1 MPLIS
6 IIIPVYN
13 RAITIEATIDSV
25 LQQTFSDFELIIIND
40 GSTDSTLEILSR
52 YSDPRIKVFSFS
64 HAGAAVSRN
73 RGLEQ
78 ATGEYIAFLDSDDL
92 WSPSKLAAQLKA
104 LQTHPE
110 AAVAYSW
117 TDYIDQW
124 GNWRKAGRHITVNGE
139 AYTQML
145 LTNFLESGSNPLIR
159 RDAVEVVG
167 GFDESLTGGQDWD
180 FYLRLAA
187 NFLLVNVPAVQVFYR
202 LHGNSISANITRQEQ
217 QVLQV
222 LNKAFSQAP
231 ESLQPL
237 KRKSF
242 ALVYKYLA
250 CRIFEQQPSRSNGW
264 KALRLIIIYAG
275 YEPKLLEQLKLIL
288 ILLLKSVI
296 LMIWPK
302 LLNFQLRFRCLRC
315 SQVHASG

>member
-1 MPLIS
+1 MALIS

-13 RAITIEATIDSV
+13 RAVTIQATIDSV
-25 LQQTFSDFELIIIND
+25 LQQTFLDFELIIVND
-40 GSTDSTLEILSR
+40 GSTDRILEILSH
-52 YSDPRIKVFSFS
+52 YTDPRIKVFSFS

-73 RGLEQ
+73 RGLEL
-78 ATGEYIAFLDSDDL
+78 ASGKYIAFLDSDDL
-92 WSPSKLAAQLKA
+92 WTPDKLTAQLNA

-124 GNWRKAGRHITVNGE
+124 GNWQKAGRHITVNGE
-139 AYTQML
+139 AYAQML
-145 LTNFLESGSNPLIR
+145 LTNFLENGSNPLIR
-159 RDAVEVVG
+159 RYACDVVG

-187 NFLLVNVPAVQVFYR
+187 NFLFVNVPAVQVFYR
-202 LHGNSISANITRQEQ
+202 VHSDSISANITRQEQ
-217 QVLQV
+217 QVVKV

-231 ESLQPL
+231 KSLQPL
-237 KRKSF
+237 KRNSF

-250 CRIFEQQPSRSNGW
+250 CRIFEQKPSRSNGW
-264 KALRLIIIYAG
+264 KALRLIRIYAG
-275 YEPKLLEQLKLIL
+275 YEPKLLGQLTLIL

-296 LMIWPK
+296 LIFFPE
-302 LLNFQLRFRCLRC
+302 LLNLNLQFRCLRH
-315 SQVHASG
+315 SQIHASG